1 MDKLIANIIDLMKIK
16 SISGRQEEIKK
27 ALNWVKSNYVTDGIF
42 VSEWEF
48 ENASPVMLLANCEG
62 YDFDVATIGHLDV
75 VPAKDE
81 LFEPKI
87 DGNRLYG
94 RGGLDMKASVVVCL
108 ETLRYTLGKNIRF
121 GVLITTDEETS
132 SGGMKAMQKADIIS
146 AKTVLDTDSGSL
158 YNLVEKYK
166 HPVSV
171 ELTGKGE
178 NAHSSRPWEGVNAV
192 NALIDMIHELEKTF
206 PRYEK
211 GKAPQTT
218 WIDTMAVTAFNSPT
232 TYNVV
237 PDTATA
243 RLSFRLTE
251 KTSLPEL
258 EKILQQAADKH
269 GCDYN
274 ILLSSQGVYM
284 DASAPAIQQ
293 YLKIAEKIVGRKIE
307 ISTNCGATDSRI
319 FANKSTIIMH
329 SINGE
334 NMHGDN
340 EYAEID
346 SILTLAEIQ
355 KAFVDSLL
363 KA

>member
-1 MDKLIANIIDLMKIK
+1 MDKLIVDIIDLMKIK
-16 SISGRQEEIKK
+16 SISGRQEEIRK
-27 ALNWVKSNYVTDGIF
+27 ALDWVKSHYAVDGIF

-48 ENASPVMLLANCEG
+48 EGASPVMLLANCEG
-62 YDFDVATIGHLDV
+62 YDFDIATIGHVDV
-75 VPAKDE
+75 VPAKDA
-81 LFEPKI
+81 LFEPRI

-108 ETLRYTLGKNIRF
+108 ETLLYTLGKNIRF
-121 GVLITTDEETS
+121 GVLITTDEETC
-132 SGGMKAMQKADIIS
+132 SGGMKAMQKANLIN
-146 AKTVLDTDSGSL
+146 AETVLDPDSGSL

-171 ELTGKGE
+171 EITAKGE
-178 NAHSSRPWEGVNAV
+178 NAHSSRPWEGINAV
-192 NALIDMIHELEKTF
+192 NALIDTIKELEKTF

-211 GKAPQTT
+211 GQAPKTT
-218 WIDTMAVTAFNSPT
+218 WIDTMVVTAFNSPT

-251 KTSLPEL
+251 KTSLSDL
-258 EKILQQAADKH
+258 ENILQRAVNKY
-269 GCDYN
+269 GCNYSV
-274 ILLSSQGVYM
+274 LLSSQGVYM

-293 YLKIAEKIVGRKIE
+293 YIKIAEKITGRKIE
-307 ISTNCGATDSRI
+307 ISTNCGATDSRL
-319 FANKSTIIMH
+319 FADKSTIIMH
-329 SINGE
+329 SINGA

-346 SILTLAEIQ
+346 SILTLAKIQ
-355 KAFVDSLL
+355 KAFVDSLI
-363 KA
+363 